1 MKTGV
6 TVIDHKEEFY
16 KFLDGYF
23 GENLTKNIRIMERD
37 KEIQLVPERMD
48 YNEEAGTWDGAIY
61 LKINKKAKMEDVINY
76 IIGTAKADEVS
87 IDNDVLRLWWD

>member
-1 MKTGV
+1 MKSGI

-23 GENLTKNIRIMERD
+23 GGNFSKNLRIMDRA
-37 KEIQLVPERMD
+37 KEIELVTEHIGYD
-48 YNEEAGTWDGAIY
+48 EVQGTWDGAIY
-61 LKINKKAKMEDVINY
+61 LRINKKTKMDDVINY

-87 IDNDVLRLWWD
+87 IDNGVLRLWWD